1 MSRQHCPACVATM
14 ILVILAVSV
23 VHPCTDIF
31 ITKGSYKTSVRTF
44 DLDKVDSK
52 VVINP
57 RGISRQSSGL
67 AAEDVPLKWTSL
79 YGCVTVNAFD
89 RDGGPEGMNE
99 HGLSCANLVLAET
112 KYPPPDSRPAVN
124 YSHWVQ
130 YFLDTCKT
138 VAEAVN
144 EAPKL
149 RVGPVL
155 VGGQTW
161 PLHVVL
167 HDASGDSAIL
177 EYLDGELR
185 IHHPAEVNVLTNSPP
200 YESQLQNL
208 KRYKG
213 FGGNEGLPGDID
225 SRSRFVRGAYFLKI
239 LPEALSSQDSVAN
252 AFSLIQ
258 TVAQPAGSA
267 IPSLWTVVRDH
278 INKKCYFRTLK
289 SPVVKYVDFDS
300 VDFSSG
306 FQSAVEIDADICG
319 EMSRYFRPY
328 SPNP

>member
-1 MSRQHCPACVATM
+1 MSRLGRLTFILM
-14 ILVILAVSV
+14 ILLVLLAHCFAHS
-23 VHPCTDIF
+23 CTDLF
-31 ITKGSYKTSVRTF
+31 INGHYKISVRTF

-57 RGISRQSSGL
+57 RGISRQSHGL
-67 AAEDVPLKWTSL
+67 TPEDVPLKWTAQ
-79 YGCVTVNAFD
+79 YGSVTVNAFD
-89 RDGGPEGMNE
+89 NDGGPEGMNE
-99 HGLSCANLVLAET
+99 HGLSGANLVLGET
-112 KYPPPDSRPAVN
+112 KYPARDSRPAVN

-138 VAEAVN
+138 VAEAIN
-144 EAPKL
+144 ESPKF
-149 RVGPVL
+149 RVVPIM

-167 HDASGDSAIL
+167 HDASGDSAVL

-185 IHHPAEVNVLTNSPP
+185 IYHPADVNVLTNSPP
-200 YESQLQNL
+200 YENQLQNL

-213 FGGNEGLPGDID
+213 FGGNEALPGDID
-225 SRSRFVRGAYFLKI
+225 SRSRFVRGAHFLRI
-239 LPEALSSQDSVAN
+239 LPEANSSQDGIAN

-278 INKKCYFRTLK
+278 INKKYFFRTLK
-289 SPVVKYVDFDS
+289 NPVVRYVDFSS

-328 SPNP
+328 SPNL